1 MRSIMKKIDFALITE
16 LAGITLVAI
25 GVGMFSVPLAF
36 VTVGGFLIWATEKAD

>member
-1 MRSIMKKIDFALITE
+1 MKKLDFALITE

>member
-1 MRSIMKKIDFALITE
+1 MKKIDFALITE